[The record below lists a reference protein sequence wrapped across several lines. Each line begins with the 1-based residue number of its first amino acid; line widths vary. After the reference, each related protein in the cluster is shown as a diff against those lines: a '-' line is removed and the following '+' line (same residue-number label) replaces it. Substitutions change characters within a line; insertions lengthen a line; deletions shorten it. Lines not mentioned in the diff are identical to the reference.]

1 MLEKAPTDRT
11 STSVAPDTGANKQA
25 AAGQNPVAGSLQTSS
40 EPVIKAPTLQ
50 TNDLEEVMG
59 E

>member
-25 AAGQNPVAGSLQTSS
+25 AAGQNPAAGSLQASS
-40 EPVIKAPTLQ
+40 EPMIKAPTLQ
-50 TNDLEEVMG
+50 TMI
-59 E
+59 